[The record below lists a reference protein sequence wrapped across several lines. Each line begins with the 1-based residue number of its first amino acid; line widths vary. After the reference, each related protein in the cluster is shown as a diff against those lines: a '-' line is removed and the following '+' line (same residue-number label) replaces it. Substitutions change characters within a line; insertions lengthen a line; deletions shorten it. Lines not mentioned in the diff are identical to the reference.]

1 MRLASVLGP
10 KGVTVDKVD
19 VSGTPSEITAKMQAY
34 FTAHPDANGVY
45 LTAADPTWLQP
56 LLTVTGK
63 LPHHVAIITND
74 NSTLALSAI
83 DSGKMQGTI
92 IQQQYLQGY
101 LPVIYADLYLRYGFL
116 PASRDVFT
124 GPFFVN
130 KQNASSISALV
141 QQGIQ
146 G

>member
-1 MRLASVLGP
+1 MYFGANETQAGQLAGTELLAAGKPTRVMCGIVDITSAALADRCAGLASVLGP

-74 NSTLALSAI
+74 NSTLALSGLTQARCR
-83 DSGKMQGTI
+83 
-92 IQQQYLQGY
+92 
-101 LPVIYADLYLRYGFL
+101 AR
-116 PASRDVFT
+116 
-124 GPFFVN
+124 
-130 KQNASSISALV
+130 SSSSSTCRV
-141 QQGIQ
+141 TCR
-146 G
+146 